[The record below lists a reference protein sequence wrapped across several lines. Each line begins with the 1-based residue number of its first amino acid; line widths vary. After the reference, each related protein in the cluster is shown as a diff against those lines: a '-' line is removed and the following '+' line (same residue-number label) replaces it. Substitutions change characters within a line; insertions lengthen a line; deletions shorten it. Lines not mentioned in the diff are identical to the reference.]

1 MNRARFEVLQ
11 GIQRALLGDKAK
23 TELNLDIIL
32 DNPTSI
38 PEHTNYYEEVD
49 SLIGS
54 LAEINDKLNEVN
66 TRLSLLKQN
75 K

>member
-1 MNRARFEVLQ
+1 MSRDRLEVLQ
-11 GIQRALLGDKAK
+11 RIKRALLGDKAK

-54 LAEINDKLNEVN
+54 LAEINDKLSEVDAMLN
-66 TRLSLLKQN
+66 LLKQ
-75 K
+75 KK

>member
-1 MNRARFEVLQ
+1 MSRDRLEVLQ
-11 GIQRALLGDKAK
+11 RIKRALLGDKAK

-54 LAEINDKLNEVN
+54 LAEINDKLSEVDAMLN
-66 TRLSLLKQN
+66 LLKQN